1 MAEIQFDAS
10 TPLEDIYAINKK
22 VNLILRD
29 DGEIAVLLLVKE
41 FDFKRK
47 LMQEHFNEN
56 YVESDK
62 YPKAYF
68 TGKIKSFSLD
78 GLTAEP
84 KSFVLSG
91 ELTLHGVT
99 RPVETD
105 VSISREEDTLNLRT
119 VFITKT
125 EDHEIKVPKIL
136 FMKVGKE
143 VQVSVS
149 AQLDKT

>member
-1 MAEIQFDAS
+1 MGEIQFDAS
-10 TPLEDIYAINKK
+10 TPLEDIYAINEK

-68 TGKIKSFSLD
+68 TGKIDSFSLD
-78 GLTAEP
+78 KLTAESH
-84 KSFVLSG
+84 SFILRG

-99 RPVETD
+99 RPVVTE

-119 VFITKT
+119 EFIAKT
-125 EDHEIKVPKIL
+125 EDYKIKVPKIL

-149 AQLDKT
+149 AQLNQT